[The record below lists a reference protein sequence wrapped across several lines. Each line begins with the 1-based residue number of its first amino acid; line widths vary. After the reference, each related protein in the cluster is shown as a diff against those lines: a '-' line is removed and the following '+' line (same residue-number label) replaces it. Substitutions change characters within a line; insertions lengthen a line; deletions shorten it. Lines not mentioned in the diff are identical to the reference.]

1 MVGGGRFLN
10 VRSIL
15 APLGLIMIAMALAML
30 PPILVDL
37 AAGHADW
44 QVFLASALTSGTF
57 GLALVLGFRT
67 EGVMLTRREAILF
80 VVLVWVL
87 AAAIGGL
94 PFYYSALPLSFADA
108 YFEAM
113 SGLTTTGATTMT
125 GLDTMPPGILLW
137 RSMLHWIG
145 GIGIIVLSIF
155 ILPFL
160 SVGGQQLFALES
172 SDKSDKPFARFRD
185 FASRLLQLYLFLS
198 LMCALTFM
206 LLGMT
211 PFEGINHA
219 MATVSTGGFST
230 SDRSLGLF
238 ESEPILWAA
247 SFFMLVSGLP
257 FVAMLRLLS
266 RQRGEFDRQIIYFL
280 GTIVLASLGIA
291 LMLHLTD
298 TPSNYSLL
306 GTSFFHVISIIT
318 TTGFAAEDYLIW
330 PSAALVMVFFITF
343 LGGCSGSTSGGLKF
357 FRIYLIAHSL
367 KTELM
372 QALYPNAVIAARYG
386 SRRLEPAVFRG
397 ALFFLAAYLL
407 SFIVGSILLAL
418 TGVDVLTAIT
428 GSITAL
434 ANVGPGLGPIIGPA
448 GNFAPLNDFAKWVL
462 SALMLLGRLEIIA
475 VVLIFTRA
483 FWRG

>member
-1 MVGGGRFLN
+1 MV
-10 VRSIL
+10 
-15 APLGLIMIAMALAML
+15 AMAFAMI
-30 PPILVDL
+30 PPVLVDL
-37 AAGHADW
+37 AAANADW
-44 QVFLASALTSGTF
+44 QVFLASGLTSGT
-57 GLALVLGFRT
+57 LGFALMLAFRT
-67 EGVMLTRREAILF
+67 DDVTLTRREAILF
-80 VVLVWVL
+80 VVLVWVV
-87 AAAIGGL
+87 AAFVGGL
-94 PFYYSALPLSFADA
+94 PFYFSGLPISFAGS

-113 SGLTTTGATTMT
+113 SGLTTTGATTIS
-125 GLDTMPPGILLW
+125 GLDSMPPGILLW
-137 RSMLHWIG
+137 RSTLHWIG

-185 FASRLLQLYLFLS
+185 YAARLLQLYVLLS
-198 LMCALTFM
+198 LLCALTYM

-219 MATVSTGGFST
+219 MATISTGGFST
-230 SDRSLGLF
+230 SDGSMGHF
-238 ESEPILWAA
+238 QSEPILWAA
-247 SFFMLVSGLP
+247 SLFMLLGGLP
-257 FVAMLRLLS
+257 FVAMLKVLS
-266 RQRGEFDRQIIYFL
+266 RQRGEVDRQIIYFL
-280 GTIVLASLGIA
+280 TTILVAGFGIA
-291 LMLHLTD
+291 ILLRLTGTD
-298 TPSNYSLL
+298 SNYSLL
-306 GTSFFHVISIIT
+306 ATSFFHVISLIT
-318 TTGFAAEDYLIW
+318 TTGFAAEDYLVW
-330 PSAALVMVFFITF
+330 PSAALVMIFFITF

-357 FRIYLIAHSL
+357 FRIYLITHSL

-372 QALYPNAVIAARYG
+372 QALYPNAVISVRYG
-386 SRRLEPAVFRG
+386 SRRLDQGVFRG

-407 SFIVGSILLAL
+407 SFIIGAILLAM
-418 TGVDVLTAIT
+418 TGVDLVTAIT

-448 GNFAPLNDFAKWVL
+448 GNFVPLSDIAKWIL

>member
-1 MVGGGRFLN
+1 MDIRT
-10 VRSIL
+10 IL
-15 APLGLIMIAMALAML
+15 APIGLIMMALAVAML
-30 PPILVDL
+30 PPALVDF
-37 AAGHADW
+37 ADNHADW
-44 QVFLASALTSGTF
+44 QVFLASAATTGTF
-57 GLALVLGFRT
+57 GLALVLAFKT
-67 EGVMLTRREAILF
+67 DGVTLSRRQAILF
-80 VVLVWVL
+80 VVLVWVV
-87 AAAIGGL
+87 AAGVGGL
-94 PFYYSALPLSFADA
+94 PFYFSALPLTFAEA

-113 SGLTTTGATTMT
+113 SGLTTTGATTFS

-185 FASRLLQLYLFLS
+185 YASKLLQLYVFLS
-198 LMCALTFM
+198 LLCALTYM

-219 MATVSTGGFST
+219 MATISTGGFST
-230 SDRSLGLF
+230 SDGSMGHF
-238 ESEPILWAA
+238 QSEPILWAA
-247 SFFMLVSGLP
+247 SFFMLLGGLP
-257 FVAMLRLLS
+257 FVFMLKLLS
-266 RQRGEFDRQIIYFL
+266 RQRGELDRQIVYFL
-280 GTIVLASLGIA
+280 VTILVSGMAIA
-291 LMLHLTD
+291 ILLRLTE

-306 GTSFFHVISIIT
+306 ATSFFHVISIIT

-330 PSAALVMVFFITF
+330 PSAALVMIFFITF

-357 FRIYLIAHSL
+357 FRIYLITHSL

-372 QALYPNAVIAARYG
+372 QALYPNAVIATRYG
-386 SRRLEPAVFRG
+386 SRRLDAGVFRG

-407 SFIVGSILLAL
+407 SFIIGAVLLAL
-418 TGVDVLTAIT
+418 TGVDLVTAIS

-448 GNFAPLNDFAKWVL
+448 GNFVPLNDFAKWIL